1 MISSP
6 ATCASVSARPYVSTR
21 PMATST
27 PRRFKSCASFNIV
40 YVLPTPGA
48 APMGTRE
55 EKLEQLDEAIQEL
68 LDIKV
73 LECAADHPNVRF
85 IAAPRAKPQGGT
97 LVAVIL
103 GLLALLVWML
113 GVHPG
118 TW

>member
-1 MISSP
+1 MPRFLGVQTVYAID
-6 ATCASVSARPYVSTR
+6 AR
-21 PMATST
+21 
-27 PRRFKSCASFNIV
+27 CIE
-40 YVLPTPGA
+40 
-48 APMGTRE
+48 GTRE